1 MKKKGMLVLLAV
13 LLAAAGYAACMESRF
28 QTKALVPV
36 QMSAEQI
43 RTEMPQIDFTE
54 ADIAMAKA
62 LLADPEMQEAIKRY
76 AGGESSVDTFPADRA
91 ERLLTPYL
99 SEGDA
104 VLELAVL
111 EGRVYIGLRRGERQ
125 SVYYSFDP
133 DLAYPEK
140 TIGVYGKD
148 LFGRKQ
154 VKAIYSSCNGALTKY
169 IEKRIWF
176 GGRNPRETGSEGA

>member
-1 MKKKGMLVLLAV
+1 MKKKGILVLLAV
-13 LLAAAGYAACMESRF
+13 LLAAAGYAACMDSRF
-28 QTKALVPV
+28 QTKALMPM
-36 QMSAEQI
+36 QMLAEQI
-43 RTEMPQIDFTE
+43 RAEMPQIDFTE
-54 ADIAMAKA
+54 ADTAMAKA
-62 LLADPEMQEAIKRY
+62 LLADPEIQEAMERY
-76 AGGESSVDTFPADRA
+76 AGGESSADTFPADRA
-91 ERLLTPYL
+91 ENLLTPYL

-111 EGRVYIGLRRGERQ
+111 EGRVYIGLRRGEGQ
-125 SVYYSFDP
+125 TVYYGFDP

-154 VKAIYSSCNGALTKY
+154 VKAIYSSCNGDLTKY

-176 GGRNPRETGSEGA
+176 GWLNRKEMGGGGA